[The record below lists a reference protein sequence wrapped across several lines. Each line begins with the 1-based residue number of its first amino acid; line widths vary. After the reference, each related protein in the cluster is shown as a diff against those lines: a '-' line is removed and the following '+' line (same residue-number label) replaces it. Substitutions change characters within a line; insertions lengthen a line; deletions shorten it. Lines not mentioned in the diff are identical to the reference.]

1 MIHSAQ
7 RVAFRKLT
15 LSVARFVFSLMSIGG
30 LACVAYG
37 AEWGAIVPTQST
49 IESVRGRYGE
59 PTKRSTVKVD
69 GYDTTEWVY
78 EGDRAPGGLRR
89 LVVSFGFLTPQGFR
103 PEIVR
108 TFRLY
113 PLPGIFTQR
122 TVVLGWGE
130 PSGVGREGGE
140 PALFYMEGLI
150 VVFEADGWKV
160 KEMIFTP
167 PQPAAR

>member
-1 MIHSAQ
+1 M
-7 RVAFRKLT
+7 
-15 LSVARFVFSLMSIGG
+15 SVVRFVVSLVLLAG
-30 LACVAYG
+30 LPGPAQG
-37 AEWGAIVPTQST
+37 AEWGAIVPAQST

-59 PTKRSTVKVD
+59 PAKRSTVKVD

-78 EGDRAPGGLRR
+78 EGDRAPRGLRR

-122 TVVLGWGE
+122 TVVIGWGE

-140 PALFYMEGLI
+140 PALFYLQGLI
-150 VVFEADGWKV
+150 VVFEADGWRV

>member
-1 MIHSAQ
+1 MANVGVVLSLVL
-7 RVAFRKLT
+7 VA
-15 LSVARFVFSLMSIGG
+15 G
-30 LACVAYG
+30 LAGVAHG
-37 AEWGAIVPTQST
+37 AEWGTIVPAQST

-59 PTKRSTVKVD
+59 PTKRSTLKVE

-78 EGDRAPGGLRR
+78 EGDRAPRGLRR

-103 PEIVR
+103 PDLVR

-113 PLPGIFTQR
+113 PLPGMFTQR
-122 TVVLGWGE
+122 SIVVGWGE
-130 PSGVGREGGE
+130 PSGVGREGGD
-140 PALFYMEGLI
+140 PALFYMQGLI